1 MKRRQFAWLI
11 LAAPICW
18 SCNGRKDKTAAT
30 DMQAQRGRSRKLLA
44 LSKADHTLAIVDPV
58 SLKVLAKMHVG
69 PDPHEV
75 IASTDGKMAYVSNT
89 GGGRFHELNVIDL
102 VAQKTIDSIDTSP
115 LMGPHGLAF
124 ANGKLWFTAEGSK
137 AVGRYDPAIKKVD
150 WAMGTGQNR
159 THMVE
164 VTKDGQ
170 HLYTTNVDG
179 GTVSLFNKVNKD
191 WVQTVVSTAKGVEG
205 FDISPDGKEIW
216 AVAAENGSIYIID
229 TASKA
234 VIITLDAKAVGANR
248 LRITYD
254 GKLALMSSLR
264 TGELVIYDVK
274 ARKELKRLKVG
285 TGAAG
290 LLIDVDNARAFV
302 ACSPDNYV
310 AVVNL
315 KTFEV
320 TTHIDVGGKPDGL
333 AWALQ

>member
-1 MKRRQFAWLI
+1 VKTNIRLSI
-11 LAAPICW
+11 LVLCLAA
-18 SCNGRKDKTAAT
+18 SLATAT
-30 DMQAQRGRSRKLLA
+30 DMQAQTGQARKLLA
-44 LSKADHTLAIVDPV
+44 LSKADHTLAVVDPG
-58 SLKVLAKMHVG
+58 SLKVLAKMPVG
-69 PDPHEV
+69 ADPHEV

-89 GGGRFHELNVIDL
+89 GGGRFHMLNVIDL

-124 ANGKLWFTAEGSK
+124 ADGKLWFTAEGSK
-137 AVGRYDPAIKKVD
+137 AVGRYDPAIKKID
-150 WAMGTGQNR
+150 WVMGTGQGR

-170 HLYTTNVDG
+170 HFYATNTEG
-179 GTVSLFNKVNKD
+179 GTVSLFNKTNMD
-191 WVQTVVSTAKGVEG
+191 WVQTVVPTSKGVEG

-234 VIITLDAKAVGANR
+234 VIKTLDAKAVGANR

-254 GKLALMSSLR
+254 GKLALITSLR
-264 TGELVIYDVK
+264 TGELVIYDIK
-274 ARKELKRLKVG
+274 ARRELKRLKVG
-285 TGAAG
+285 SGAAG
-290 LLIDVDNARAFV
+290 LLIDLDNTRAFV

-320 TTHIDVGGKPDGL
+320 VTHIDVGGRPDGL
-333 AWALQ
+333 AWAIQ

>member
-1 MKRRQFAWLI
+1 MNSRLYI
-11 LAAPICW
+11 MTLCLAGLLTV
-18 SCNGRKDKTAAT
+18 STA
-30 DMQAQRGRSRKLLA
+30 MQAQTGQSRKLLA
-44 LSKADHTLAIVDPV
+44 LSKADHTLAIVDPG
-58 SLKVLAKMHVG
+58 SLKVLAKMPVG
-69 PDPHEV
+69 ADPHEV
-75 IASTDGKMAYVSNT
+75 IASTDGRMAYVSNT
-89 GGGRFHELNVIDL
+89 GGGRFHVLNVIDL

-115 LMGPHGLAF
+115 LLGPHGLAF

-137 AVGRYDPAIKKVD
+137 AVGRYDPAIKKID
-150 WAMGTGQNR
+150 WITGTGQGR

-170 HLYTTNVDG
+170 NVYTTNTVG
-179 GTVSLFNKVNKD
+179 GTVSLLTRANTE
-191 WVQTVVSTAKGVEG
+191 WSQTVVLTSKGIEG

-234 VIITLDAKAVGANR
+234 VIKTLEAKAVGANR

-254 GKLALMSSLR
+254 GKLALISSLR

-290 LLIDVDNARAFV
+290 LLIDPDNTRAFV

-310 AVVNL
+310 AVVDL

-320 TTHIDVGGKPDGL
+320 TNRIDVGGKPDGL

>member
-1 MKRRQFAWLI
+1 MKMKTGLYLVALC
-11 LAAPICW
+11 LA
-18 SCNGRKDKTAAT
+18 KLLTVAT
-30 DMQAQRGRSRKLLA
+30 DMQAQTGQSRKLLA
-44 LSKADHTLAIVDPV
+44 LSKADHTLAIVDPG
-58 SLKVLAKMHVG
+58 SLKVLAKMPVG
-69 PDPHEV
+69 ADPHEV

-89 GGGRFHELNVIDL
+89 GGGRFHVLNVIDL

-137 AVGRYDPAIKKVD
+137 AVGRYDPLMKKID
-150 WAMGTGQNR
+150 WSIVTGQNR

-164 VTKDGQ
+164 VTKDGA

-179 GTVSLFNKVNKD
+179 GTVSLFNKVNMD
-191 WVQTVVSTAKGVEG
+191 WLQTVVPTAKGVEG
-205 FDISPDGKEIW
+205 FDLTPDGKEIW
-216 AVAAENGSIYIID
+216 AAAAENGSIYIIN
-229 TASKA
+229 TASKT
-234 VIITLDAKAVGANR
+234 VIKTLDAKAAGANR

-254 GKLALMSSLR
+254 GKLALITSLR

-274 ARKELKRLKVG
+274 ARKEVKRLKVG

-290 LLIDVDNARAFV
+290 LLIDLDNTRAFV

-315 KTFEV
+315 KTFDV
-320 TTHIDVGGKPDGL
+320 ASHIDVGGRPDGL
-333 AWALQ
+333 AWALE

>member
-1 MKRRQFAWLI
+1 MKSRLYMTALCSAGLI
-11 LAAPICW
+11 TI
-18 SCNGRKDKTAAT
+18 AT
-30 DMQAQRGRSRKLLA
+30 VIQAQTGQSHKLLA

-58 SLKVLAKMHVG
+58 SLKVLAKMPVG
-69 PDPHEV
+69 ADPHEV

-89 GGGRFHELNVIDL
+89 GGGRFHVLNVIDL

-115 LMGPHGLAF
+115 LLGPHGLAY

-137 AVGRYDPAIKKVD
+137 AVASYDPAIKKID
-150 WAMGTGQNR
+150 WITGTGQNR

-170 HLYTTNVDG
+170 NVYTTNTVG
-179 GTVSLFNKVNKD
+179 GTVSLLTRANTERS
-191 WVQTVVSTAKGVEG
+191 QTVVSTSKGVEG
-205 FDISPDGKEIW
+205 FDISPEGKEIW

-234 VIITLDAKAVGANR
+234 VIKTLDAKAVGANR

-254 GKLALMSSLR
+254 GKLALISSLR

-290 LLIDVDNARAFV
+290 LLVDPDNTRAFV

-310 AVVNL
+310 AVVDL

-320 TTHIDVGGKPDGL
+320 TTRIDVGGKPDGL

>member
-1 MKRRQFAWLI
+1 MAFCIAGL
-11 LAAPICW
+11 L
-18 SCNGRKDKTAAT
+18 TAAA
-30 DMQAQRGRSRKLLA
+30 DLQAQTGQSRKLLA
-44 LSKADHTLAIVDPV
+44 LSKADHTLAIVDPA
-58 SLKVLAKMHVG
+58 SLKVLAKMPVG
-69 PDPHEV
+69 ADPHEV
-75 IASTDGKMAYVSNT
+75 IASSDGKTAYVSNT
-89 GGGRFHELNVIDL
+89 GGGRFHVLNVIDL

-124 ANGKLWFTAEGSK
+124 ADGKLWFSAEGSK
-137 AVGRYDPAIKKVD
+137 AVGRYDPATKKVD
-150 WAMGTGQNR
+150 WAMGTGQGR

-170 HLYTTNVDG
+170 HFYTTNTIG
-179 GTVSLFNKVNKD
+179 GTVSLFSKGNVEWD
-191 WVQTVVSTAKGVEG
+191 QTVVSTAKGVEG
-205 FDISPDGKEIW
+205 FDITPDGKEIW

-234 VIITLDAKAVGANR
+234 VIKTLEAKAVGANR
-248 LRITYD
+248 LKITYD
-254 GKLALMSSLR
+254 GKLALISSLR

-274 ARKELKRLKVG
+274 ARRELKRIKVG

-290 LLIDVDNARAFV
+290 LLIDLDNTRAFV

-320 TTHIDVGGKPDGL
+320 TTRIDVGGRPDGL

>member
-1 MKRRQFAWLI
+1 MKKGVYIKVLCSVAL
-11 LAAPICW
+11 L
-18 SCNGRKDKTAAT
+18 TVAT
-30 DMQAQRGRSRKLLA
+30 TMQAQTAQTLKLLA
-44 LSKADHTLAIVDPV
+44 LSKGDHTLAIVDPV
-58 SLKVLAKMHVG
+58 TLKVLAKMPVG
-69 PDPHEV
+69 ADPHEV

-89 GGGRFHELNVIDL
+89 GGGRFHVLNVIDL
-102 VAQKTIDSIDTSP
+102 IAQKTIDSIDTSP

-137 AVGRYDPAIKKVD
+137 AVARYDPALKKVD

-164 VTKDGQ
+164 VTKNGQ
-170 HLYTTNVDG
+170 YLYTTNTVG
-179 GTVSLFNKVNKD
+179 GTVSILSKANTE
-191 WVQTVVSTAKGVEG
+191 WAQTVVTTSKGVEG

-216 AVAAENGSIYIID
+216 AVAADNGSIYIID
-229 TASKA
+229 TTSKA
-234 VIITLDAKAVGANR
+234 VIKTLDAKAVGANR

-254 GKLALMSSLR
+254 GKLALISSLR
-264 TGELVIYDVK
+264 TGELFIYDVK
-274 ARKELKRLKVG
+274 ERKELKRIKVG
-285 TGAAG
+285 KGAAG
-290 LLIDVDNARAFV
+290 LLIDPDNSRAFV

-320 TTHIDVGGKPDGL
+320 ITHIDVGKTPDGL

>member
-1 MKRRQFAWLI
+1 MNARLYMMALCLAGLLI
-11 LAAPICW
+11 V
-18 SCNGRKDKTAAT
+18 STT
-30 DMQAQRGRSRKLLA
+30 MQAQTGQSRKLLA
-44 LSKADHTLAIVDPV
+44 LSKADHTLAIVDPG
-58 SLKVLAKMHVG
+58 SLKVLAKMPVG
-69 PDPHEV
+69 ADPHEV

-89 GGGRFHELNVIDL
+89 GGGRFHVLNVIDL

-115 LMGPHGLAF
+115 LLGPHGLAF
-124 ANGKLWFTAEGSK
+124 TNGKLWFTAEGSK
-137 AVGRYDPAIKKVD
+137 AVASYDPAIKKVD
-150 WAMGTGQNR
+150 WIMGTGQGR

-170 HLYTTNVDG
+170 HVYTTSTDG
-179 GTVSLFNKVNKD
+179 GTVSLLNKANTN
-191 WVQTVVSTAKGVEG
+191 WVQTVIITSKGVEG

-234 VIITLDAKAVGANR
+234 VIKTLDAKAVGANR

-254 GKLALMSSLR
+254 GKLALISSLR
-264 TGELVIYDVK
+264 TGELIIYDVK

-290 LLIDVDNARAFV
+290 LLIDLDNTRAFV
-302 ACSPDNYV
+302 ACSPDHYV
-310 AVVNL
+310 AVVDL

-320 TTHIDVGGKPDGL
+320 TTRIDVGKTPDGL

>member
-1 MKRRQFAWLI
+1 MGLC
-11 LAAPICW
+11 LLGLLSAAIDLR
-18 SCNGRKDKTAAT
+18 GQTA
-30 DMQAQRGRSRKLLA
+30 QSRKLLA
-44 LSKADHTLAIVDPV
+44 LSKADHTLAIVDPA
-58 SLKVLAKMHVG
+58 SLKVLAKMPVG
-69 PDPHEV
+69 ADPHEV

-89 GGGRFHELNVIDL
+89 GGGRFHVMNVIDL
-102 VAQKTIDSIDTSP
+102 SAQKTIDSIDTSP
-115 LMGPHGLAF
+115 LMGPHGLAY

-137 AVGRYDPAIKKVD
+137 AVGRYDPATNKVD
-150 WAMGTGQNR
+150 WVMGTGENR
-159 THMVE
+159 THMLE

-170 HLYTTNVDG
+170 HIYTTNTDG
-179 GTVSLFNKVNKD
+179 GTVSLLNKVNMN
-191 WVQTVVSTAKGVEG
+191 WVQTVVSTSKGVEG

-229 TASKA
+229 TASKS
-234 VIITLDAKAVGANR
+234 VIKMLDAKAVGANR
-248 LRITYD
+248 LKITYD
-254 GKLALMSSLR
+254 GKLALISSLR

-290 LLIDVDNARAFV
+290 LLIDPDNTRAFV

-320 TTHIDVGGKPDGL
+320 TSHIDVGGRPDGL
-333 AWALQ
+333 AWAMQE

>member
-1 MKRRQFAWLI
+1 MKMNSRSLMMTLYSAGL
-11 LAAPICW
+11 L
-18 SCNGRKDKTAAT
+18 TVAT
-30 DMQAQRGRSRKLLA
+30 SMQAQTAQSRKLLA

-58 SLKVLAKMHVG
+58 SLKVLAKTPVG
-69 PDPHEV
+69 ADPHEV
-75 IASTDGKMAYVSNT
+75 IASADGKMAYVSNT
-89 GGGRFHELNVIDL
+89 GGGRFHVLNVIDL

-115 LMGPHGLAF
+115 LLGPHGLAF

-137 AVGRYDPAIKKVD
+137 AVGRYDPAIKKID
-150 WAMGTGQNR
+150 WITGTGQNR

-170 HLYTTNVDG
+170 NVYTTNTVA
-179 GTVSLFNKVNKD
+179 GTVSLLTRANTE
-191 WVQTVVSTAKGVEG
+191 WVQTVVPTSKGVEG

-229 TASKA
+229 TASKT
-234 VIITLDAKAVGANR
+234 VIKTLEAKATGANR

-254 GKLALMSSLR
+254 GKLALISSLR

-290 LLIDVDNARAFV
+290 LLIDPDNTRAFV

-310 AVVNL
+310 AVVDL

-320 TTHIDVGGKPDGL
+320 TTRIDVGGKPDGL

>member
-1 MKRRQFAWLI
+1 
-11 LAAPICW
+11 
-18 SCNGRKDKTAAT
+18 
-30 DMQAQRGRSRKLLA
+30 
-44 LSKADHTLAIVDPV
+44 
-58 SLKVLAKMHVG
+58 VLAKMPVG
-69 PDPHEV
+69 ADPHEV

-89 GGGRFHELNVIDL
+89 GGGRFHVLNVIDL

-115 LMGPHGLAF
+115 LLGPHGLAF

-137 AVGRYDPAIKKVD
+137 AVGSYDPAIKKVD
-150 WAMGTGQNR
+150 WIMGTGQNR

-170 HLYTTNVDG
+170 HLYTTNTVG
-179 GTVSLFNKVNKD
+179 GTVSLLSKANPE
-191 WVQTVVSTAKGVEG
+191 WAQTVVSTSKGIEG

-234 VIITLDAKAVGANR
+234 VIKTLDAKAVGANR

-254 GKLALMSSLR
+254 GKLALISSLR
-264 TGELVIYDVK
+264 TGDLFIYDVK
-274 ARKELKRLKVG
+274 TRKELKRLKVG

-290 LLIDVDNARAFV
+290 LLIDLDNTRAFV

-320 TTHIDVGGKPDGL
+320 ITHIDVGGKPDGL

>member
-1 MKRRQFAWLI
+1 MKMNTGLYMMALC
-11 LAAPICW
+11 LA
-18 SCNGRKDKTAAT
+18 GLLTAAT
-30 DMQAQRGRSRKLLA
+30 DVQAQTGQSRKLLA

-58 SLKVLAKMHVG
+58 SLKVLAKMPVG
-69 PDPHEV
+69 ADPHEV

-89 GGGRFHELNVIDL
+89 GGGRFHVLNVIDL

-170 HLYTTNVDG
+170 HVYTTDTDG
-179 GTVSLFNKVNKD
+179 GIVSLFNKVNMD

-216 AVAAENGSIYIID
+216 AVAAGNGSVYIID
-229 TASKA
+229 TASKT
-234 VIITLDAKAVGANR
+234 VIKTLDAKAVGANR

-254 GKLALMSSLR
+254 GKLALISSLR

-290 LLIDVDNARAFV
+290 LLIDVDNTRAFV

-320 TTHIDVGGKPDGL
+320 TSHIDVGGRPDGL
-333 AWALQ
+333 AWSLQ

>member
-1 MKRRQFAWLI
+1 MNSRSYMMTLC
-11 LAAPICW
+11 LAGVLTV
-18 SCNGRKDKTAAT
+18 STAI
-30 DMQAQRGRSRKLLA
+30 QAQTSPSCKLLA
-44 LSKADHTLAIVDPV
+44 LSKADHTLAIVDTG
-58 SLKVLAKMHVG
+58 SFKVLAKMPVG
-69 PDPHEV
+69 ADPHEV
-75 IASTDGKMAYVSNT
+75 IASADGKIAYVSNT
-89 GGGRFHELNVIDL
+89 GGGRFHILNVIDL

-115 LMGPHGLAF
+115 LLGPHGLAF

-137 AVGRYDPAIKKVD
+137 AIGSYDPAIKKID
-150 WAMGTGQNR
+150 WIMGTGQGR

-170 HLYTTNVDG
+170 HIYSTSTDG
-179 GTVSLFNKVNKD
+179 GTVSLLNKVNMN
-191 WVQTVVSTAKGVEG
+191 WVQTVVLTAKGVEG

-234 VIITLDAKAVGANR
+234 VIKTLDAKAVGANR

-254 GKLALMSSLR
+254 GKLALISSLR
-264 TGELVIYDVK
+264 TGELFIYDVK
-274 ARKELKRLKVG
+274 TRKELKKVKVG

-290 LLIDVDNARAFV
+290 LLIDPDNTRAFV

-310 AVVNL
+310 AVVDL
-315 KTFEV
+315 KTFKV
-320 TTHIDVGGKPDGL
+320 TFRINVGGRPDGL

>member
-1 MKRRQFAWLI
+1 MSLCLVGLLTASTNMKAQ
-11 LAAPICW
+11 
-18 SCNGRKDKTAAT
+18 NG
-30 DMQAQRGRSRKLLA
+30 QSRKLLA
-44 LSKADHTLAIVDPV
+44 LSKADHTLSIVDPV
-58 SLKVLAKMHVG
+58 SLKVLAKMPVG
-69 PDPHEV
+69 ADPHEV

-89 GGGRFHELNVIDL
+89 GGGRFHVLNVIDL

-115 LMGPHGLAF
+115 LMGPHGLAY
-124 ANGKLWFTAEGSK
+124 ADGKLWFSAEGSK
-137 AVGRYDPAIKKVD
+137 AVGRYNPAIKKVD
-150 WAMGTGQNR
+150 WVMGTGQGR

-170 HLYTTNVDG
+170 HVYTTDTDG
-179 GTVSLFNKVNKD
+179 GTVSLLNNVNIS
-191 WVQTVVSTAKGVEG
+191 WVQTVISTSKGVEG

-216 AVAAENGSIYIID
+216 AVAAGNGSIYIID
-229 TASKA
+229 TAIKA
-234 VIITLDAKAVGANR
+234 VIKTLDAKAVGANR

-254 GKLALMSSLR
+254 GKLALITSLR

-290 LLIDVDNARAFV
+290 LLIDVDNTRAFV

-310 AVVNL
+310 AVVDL

-320 TTHIDVGGKPDGL
+320 TTRIDVGGRPDGL

>member
-1 MKRRQFAWLI
+1 MNSRSYTMTLC
-11 LAAPICW
+11 LAGSLTLA
-18 SCNGRKDKTAAT
+18 NT
-30 DMQAQRGRSRKLLA
+30 MQAQTGQSRKLLA

-58 SLKVLAKMHVG
+58 SLKVLAKTPVG
-69 PDPHEV
+69 ADPHEV

-89 GGGRFHELNVIDL
+89 GGGRFHVLNVIDL

-115 LMGPHGLAF
+115 LLGPHGLAF

-137 AVGRYDPAIKKVD
+137 AVGRYDPAIKKID
-150 WAMGTGQNR
+150 WITGTGQNR

-170 HLYTTNVDG
+170 NVYTTNTVG
-179 GTVSLFNKVNKD
+179 GTVSLLTKANTE
-191 WVQTVVSTAKGVEG
+191 WVQTVVSTSKGVEG

-229 TASKA
+229 TASKT
-234 VIITLDAKAVGANR
+234 VIKTLEAKATGANR

-254 GKLALMSSLR
+254 GKLALISSLR
-264 TGELVIYDVK
+264 TGELFIYDVK

-290 LLIDVDNARAFV
+290 LLIDPDNTRAFV

-310 AVVNL
+310 AVVDL

-320 TTHIDVGGKPDGL
+320 STRIDVGGKPDGL

>member
-1 MKRRQFAWLI
+1 MSTRVYMMALCLVQFF
-11 LAAPICW
+11 
-18 SCNGRKDKTAAT
+18 TATT
-30 DMQAQRGRSRKLLA
+30 DMQAQTGNNRKLLA
-44 LSKADHTLAIVDPV
+44 LSKADHTLAVVDPV
-58 SLKVLAKMHVG
+58 SLKVLAKMPVG
-69 PDPHEV
+69 ADPHEV
-75 IASTDGKMAYVSNT
+75 IASTDGKIAYVSNT
-89 GGGRFHELNVIDL
+89 GGGRFHVLNVIDL

-115 LMGPHGLAF
+115 LMGPHGLTF

-137 AVGRYDPAIKKVD
+137 AIGRYDPVLKKID

-164 VTKDGQ
+164 VTKDGL
-170 HLYTTNVDG
+170 HVYTTNVDG
-179 GTVSLFNKVNKD
+179 GTVSLLNKENMD
-191 WVQTVVSTAKGVEG
+191 WVQTVVSTARGVEG

-229 TASKA
+229 TASKT
-234 VIITLDAKAVGANR
+234 VIKTLEAKAVGANR

-254 GKLALMSSLR
+254 GKLALISSLR
-264 TGELVIYDVK
+264 TGELLIYDVK
-274 ARKELKRLKVG
+274 AHKELKRLKVG

-290 LLIDVDNARAFV
+290 LLIDLDNTRAFV

-310 AVVNL
+310 AVVDL

-320 TTHIDVGGKPDGL
+320 TSHINVGGRPDGL

>member
-1 MKRRQFAWLI
+1 MISRLYMIALCSAGLLTI
-11 LAAPICW
+11 TIV
-18 SCNGRKDKTAAT
+18 
-30 DMQAQRGRSRKLLA
+30 MQAQTGQSRKLLA

-58 SLKVLAKMHVG
+58 SLKVIAKMPVG
-69 PDPHEV
+69 ADPHEV

-89 GGGRFHELNVIDL
+89 GGGRFHILNVIDL
-102 VAQKTIDSIDTSP
+102 VAQKTIDSIDTNP
-115 LMGPHGLAF
+115 LLGPHGLAF

-137 AVGRYDPAIKKVD
+137 AVASYDPAIKKID
-150 WAMGTGQNR
+150 WITGTGQNR

-164 VTKDGQ
+164 VTKDGKNV
-170 HLYTTNVDG
+170 YTTNTVG
-179 GTVSLFNKVNKD
+179 GTVSLLTKANTE
-191 WVQTVVSTAKGVEG
+191 WSQTVVSTFKGIEG

-234 VIITLDAKAVGANR
+234 VIKTLEAKAVGANR

-254 GKLALMSSLR
+254 GKLALISSLR

-290 LLIDVDNARAFV
+290 LLIDLDNTRAFV

-320 TTHIDVGGKPDGL
+320 TTRIDVGGRPDGL

>member
-1 MKRRQFAWLI
+1 MKTNTRQYMLGFC
-11 LAAPICW
+11 LA
-18 SCNGRKDKTAAT
+18 GFVTAAT
-30 DMQAQRGRSRKLLA
+30 DMQAQTGQSRKLLA

-58 SLKVLAKMHVG
+58 SLRVLAKMPVG
-69 PDPHEV
+69 ADPHEV

-89 GGGRFHELNVIDL
+89 GGGRFHVLNVIDL

-115 LMGPHGLAF
+115 LLGPHGLAF
-124 ANGKLWFTAEGSK
+124 ADGKLWFTAEGSK

-150 WAMGTGQNR
+150 WVMGTGQNR

-164 VTKDGQ
+164 VTKDAQ
-170 HLYTTNVDG
+170 HLYTTNTDG
-179 GTVSLFNKVNKD
+179 GTVSILNKANTD

-234 VIITLDAKAVGANR
+234 VIKTLDAKAIGANR

-254 GKLALMSSLR
+254 GKLALISSLR

-285 TGAAG
+285 KGAAG
-290 LLIDVDNARAFV
+290 LLIDLDNARAFV

-310 AVVNL
+310 AVVDL

-320 TTHIDVGGKPDGL
+320 TSHLDVGGKPDGL